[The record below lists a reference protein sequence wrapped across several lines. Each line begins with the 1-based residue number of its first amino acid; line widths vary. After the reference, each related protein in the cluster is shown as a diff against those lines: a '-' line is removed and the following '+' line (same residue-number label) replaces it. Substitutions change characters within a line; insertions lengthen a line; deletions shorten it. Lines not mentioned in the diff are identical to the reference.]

1 MRSGLMSRRVV
12 GICGAVLAVSM
23 SAAAQDAPRA
33 EVSAGYQL
41 LGVRSG
47 VDETLEKGWY
57 ADVAGNFGRFFGV
70 VFQVS
75 GNYKTFEETE
85 IFQGITSTFSVDLKV
100 HEFMGGIRV
109 NARPNRTVTPFGQF
123 LVGGVNASTEV
134 SGAVT
139 GGGQTFFST
148 SSSDSSTDL
157 GLQAGGGVNFLLT
170 DTFGIRAAA
179 DYIRVFGDED
189 DLNAFRFAVG
199 AVFPF

>member
-1 MRSGLMSRRVV
+1 MRSGLISRRVV

-47 VDETLEKGWY
+47 LNETLEKGGY

-85 IFQGITSTFSVDLKV
+85 TFQGITSTFSVDLKV
-100 HEFMGGIRV
+100 HEFM
-109 NARPNRTVTPFGQF
+109 
-123 LVGGVNASTEV
+123 
-134 SGAVT
+134 
-139 GGGQTFFST
+139 
-148 SSSDSSTDL
+148 
-157 GLQAGGGVNFLLT
+157 
-170 DTFGIRAAA
+170 
-179 DYIRVFGDED
+179 
-189 DLNAFRFAVG
+189 
-199 AVFPF
+199 